1 MRIIST
7 SLFFGLLA
15 CILMGFPGLAAA
27 PRVKSAWDIG
37 KLEESREA
45 GPADTFAQDARL
57 FSEAIAFSVM
67 QSQNRVKLPGPF
79 RPYLQAGFHLFQ
91 VDAEIL
97 KAYTVDGTTSL
108 FSRTLFAKAGIGLPF
123 GLNIEGG
130 MSQVISENS
139 STAVNLTIAGQTL
152 DFANLVYVDLVPCV
166 STSATMTRTIGGP
179 GLWNFAGQAVLG
191 AYHRLTL
198 AQVGYILQYN
208 YTVLRSL
215 TPSISNTFFRHGVM
229 MSMPIFKGLF
239 AQTEVFYPSMS
250 ATMSAGVQF

>member
-1 MRIIST
+1 MRIITT
-7 SLFFGLLA
+7 SLFFGLLTG
-15 CILMGFPGLAAA
+15 ILMGLSGINAG

-37 KLEESREA
+37 KLEESQAA
-45 GPADTFAQDARL
+45 GPAATFAQDARL
-57 FSEAIAFSVM
+57 FSEAIAFSVV

-91 VDAEIL
+91 VEAEIL
-97 KAYTVDGTTSL
+97 KAYTVDGTASL
-108 FSRTLFAKAGIGLPF
+108 FSRSLFAKAGIGLPF
-123 GLNIEGG
+123 GLNVEGA

-139 STAVNLTIAGQTL
+139 STAVNLTLAGQTL
-152 DFANLVYVDLVPCV
+152 DFANLVYVDLVPSV

-179 GLWNFAGQAVLG
+179 ALWNFAGQAVLG

-208 YTVLRSL
+208 YTILRSL
-215 TPSISNTFFRHGVM
+215 SPSLSNTFFRHGVM

-239 AQTEVFYPSMS
+239 VQTEVFYPSMS
-250 ATMSAGVQF
+250 ATMSSGIQF